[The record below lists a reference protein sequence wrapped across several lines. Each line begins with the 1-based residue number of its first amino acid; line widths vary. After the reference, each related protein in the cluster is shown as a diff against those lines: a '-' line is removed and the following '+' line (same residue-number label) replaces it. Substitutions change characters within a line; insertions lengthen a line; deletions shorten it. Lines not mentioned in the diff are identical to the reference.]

1 MVQTGQKMDQ
11 KKTESN
17 VQDLIPTSNHS
28 KSQSQISVPRNT
40 MNNQLVQKSIGSR
53 AFEIAKQVDEKNK
66 HTQPIV
72 ISMAKNQENTKT

>member
-1 MVQTGQKMDQ
+1 
-11 KKTESN
+11 
-17 VQDLIPTSNHS
+17 
-28 KSQSQISVPRNT
+28 

-72 ISMAKNQENTKT
+72 ISMAKN